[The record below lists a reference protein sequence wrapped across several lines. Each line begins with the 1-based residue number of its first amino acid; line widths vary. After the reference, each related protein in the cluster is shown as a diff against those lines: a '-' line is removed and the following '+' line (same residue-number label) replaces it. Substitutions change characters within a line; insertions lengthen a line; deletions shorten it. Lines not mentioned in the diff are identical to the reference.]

1 MGEPT
6 VMQSLRILIVDDSPA
21 MRAYVRRTVQLASLP
36 IKNVF
41 EAANG
46 AEALEIVQKE
56 NRDPLRLDLIFADLN
71 MPVMN
76 GEEFVTKLRE
86 DERDAKVPVL
96 IISTDATQKRV
107 MRLRELGAQGY
118 ISKPCQP
125 EMIRLKV
132 QQILGEE

>member
-1 MGEPT
+1 MN
-6 VMQSLRILIVDDSPA
+6 SLRILIVDDSPA
-21 MRAYVRRTVQLASLP
+21 MRAYVRRTVQLAALP

-46 AEALEIVQKE
+46 QEALEVVQKE
-56 NRDPLRLDLIFADLN
+56 NREPNKLDLIFADLN

-76 GEEFVTKLRE
+76 GEEFVEKLRE
-86 DERDAKVPVL
+86 DERDARVPIL
-96 IISTDATQKRV
+96 IISTDATQRRV

-132 QQILGEE
+132 QQILGDDFAQA

>member
-1 MGEPT
+1 MN
-6 VMQSLRILIVDDSPA
+6 SLRILIVDDSPA
-21 MRAYVRRTVQLASLP
+21 MRAYVRRTVQLAALP

-41 EAANG
+41 EAGNG
-46 AEALEIVQKE
+46 QEALEVVQKE
-56 NRDPLRLDLIFADLN
+56 NREPNKLDLIFADLN

-76 GEEFVTKLRE
+76 GEEFVQKLRE
-86 DERDAKVPVL
+86 DERDARVPIL
-96 IISTDATQKRV
+96 IISTDATQRRV

-132 QQILGEE
+132 QQILGDDVAQA

>member
-1 MGEPT
+1 MKP
-6 VMQSLRILIVDDSPA
+6 LRILIVDDSPA

-36 IKNVF
+36 VKYVF
-41 EAANG
+41 EAGNG
-46 AEALEIVQKE
+46 AEALEIVHRE
-56 NRDPLRLDLIFADLN
+56 NRAPNKLDLIFADLN

-76 GEEFVTKLRE
+76 GEEFVRKLRE
-86 DERDAKVPVL
+86 DALDANVPIL

-132 QQILGEE
+132 QQILGGE

>member
-1 MGEPT
+1 MN
-6 VMQSLRILIVDDSPA
+6 SLRILIVDDSPA
-21 MRAYVRRTVQLASLP
+21 MRAYIRRTMQLASLP
-36 IKNVF
+36 VKSVF
-41 EAANG
+41 EAGNG
-46 AEALEIVQKE
+46 ADALEIVERE
-56 NRDPLRLDLIFADLN
+56 NRDPNRLDLIFADLN

-76 GEEFVTKLRE
+76 GEEFVEKLRA

-107 MRLRELGAQGY
+107 LRLRELGAQGY

-132 QQILGEE
+132 EQILGNCISAP

>member
-1 MGEPT
+1 MNG
-6 VMQSLRILIVDDSPA
+6 LRILIVDDSPA

-36 IKNVF
+36 VKNVF
-41 EAANG
+41 EAGNG
-46 AEALEIVQKE
+46 LEALEIVRQE
-56 NRDPLRLDLIFADLN
+56 NRDPNKLHLIFADLN

-76 GEEFVTKLRE
+76 GEEFVQKLRE
-86 DERDAKVPVL
+86 DERDAKIPIL

-107 MRLRELGAQGY
+107 TRLRALGAQGY

-132 QQILGEE
+132 QQILGEELGTL

>member
-1 MGEPT
+1 MN
-6 VMQSLRILIVDDSPA
+6 SLRILIVDDSPA
-21 MRAYVRRTVQLASLP
+21 MRAYVRRTVQLAALP

-41 EAANG
+41 EAGNG
-46 AEALEIVQKE
+46 QEALDVVQKE
-56 NRDPLRLDLIFADLN
+56 NREPNKLDLIFADLN

-76 GEEFVTKLRE
+76 GEEFVQKLRE
-86 DERDAKVPVL
+86 DERDAKVPIL
-96 IISTDATQKRV
+96 IISTDATQRRV

-132 QQILGEE
+132 QQILGDDFAQA

>member
-1 MGEPT
+1 MN
-6 VMQSLRILIVDDSPA
+6 SLRILIVDDSPA
-21 MRAYVRRTVQLASLP
+21 MRAYIRRTVQLASLP
-36 IKNVF
+36 VKNIF

-46 AEALEIVQKE
+46 LEALEVVCKE
-56 NRDPLRLDLIFADLN
+56 NRDPNKLDLIFADLN

-76 GEEFVTKLRE
+76 GEEFVQKLRE
-86 DERDAKVPVL
+86 NPSDAKIPVL

-107 MRLRELGAQGY
+107 KRLRELGAQGY

-132 QQILGEE
+132 QQILDGE

>member
-1 MGEPT
+1 MN
-6 VMQSLRILIVDDSPA
+6 SLRILIVDDSPA

-36 IKNVF
+36 VKNVF

-46 AEALEIVQKE
+46 QEALALVEKE
-56 NRDPLRLDLIFADLN
+56 NRDPKKLDLIFCDLN

-76 GEEFVTKLRE
+76 GEEFVTKLKST
-86 DERDAKVPVL
+86 DRDSQIPIL
-96 IISTDATQKRV
+96 IISTDATQRRV

-132 QQILGEE
+132 HQILGETAPAAV

>member
-1 MGEPT
+1 MN
-6 VMQSLRILIVDDSPA
+6 SLRILIVDDSPA

-36 IKNVF
+36 VKNIF

-46 AEALEIVQKE
+46 LEALAVVGKE
-56 NRDPLRLDLIFADLN
+56 NRDPNKLDMIFVDLN

-76 GEEFVTKLRE
+76 GEEFVEKLRE
-86 DERDAKVPVL
+86 DERDAKLPVL
-96 IISTDATQKRV
+96 IISTDATQQRV
-107 MRLRELGAQGY
+107 KRLRELGAQGY

-132 QQILGEE
+132 QQILDGE

>member
-1 MGEPT
+1 MN
-6 VMQSLRILIVDDSPA
+6 SLRILIVDDSPA
-21 MRAYVRRTVQLASLP
+21 MRAYIRRTVQLTSLP
-36 IKNVF
+36 VKNIF

-46 AEALEIVQKE
+46 LEALEVVCKE
-56 NRDPLRLDLIFADLN
+56 NRDPNKLDLIFLDLN

-76 GEEFVTKLRE
+76 GEEFVQKLRE
-86 DERDAKVPVL
+86 TPEDAKIPVL

-107 MRLRELGAQGY
+107 ARMRDLGVQGY

-132 QQILGEE
+132 QQILGGESLV

>member
-1 MGEPT
+1 MT
-6 VMQSLRILIVDDSPA
+6 SLRILIVDDSPA

-36 IKNVF
+36 VKNVF
-41 EAANG
+41 EAGNG
-46 AEALEIVQKE
+46 VEALEVVHKE
-56 NRDPLRLDLIFADLN
+56 NRDPNKLDLIFADLN

-76 GEEFVTKLRE
+76 GEEFVQKLRE
-86 DERDAKVPVL
+86 DERDAKVPIL

-132 QQILGEE
+132 QQILGEELGE

>member
-1 MGEPT
+1 MELNA
-6 VMQSLRILIVDDSPA
+6 LRILIVDDSPA

-36 IKNVF
+36 VDSVF
-41 EAANG
+41 EAGNG
-46 AEALEIVQKE
+46 EEALAIVNRE
-56 NRDPLRLDLIFADLN
+56 NRDPNKLDLIFADLN
-71 MPVMN
+71 MPVMD
-76 GEEFVTKLRE
+76 GEQFVQRLRE

-96 IISTDATQKRV
+96 IISTDATQRRV

-132 QQILGEE
+132 QQILGEAV